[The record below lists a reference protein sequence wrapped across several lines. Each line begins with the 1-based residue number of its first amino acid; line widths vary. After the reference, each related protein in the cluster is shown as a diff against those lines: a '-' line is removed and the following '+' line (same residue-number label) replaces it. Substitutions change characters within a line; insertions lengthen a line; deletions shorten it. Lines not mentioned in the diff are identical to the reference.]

1 MEVFFPR
8 DLINFDIHVH
18 VYTYF
23 DRAEDEKKRKRGRE
37 IIDIQIDSPV
47 TAERLP
53 HQDV

>member
-1 MEVFFPR
+1 MYMFTR
-8 DLINFDIHVH
+8 ILIE
-18 VYTYF
+18 
-23 DRAEDEKKRKRGRE
+23 RRMRKKKRGRE